1 MKTFLLFLIIL
12 NFCFSQTNVQK
23 KYLAA
28 TYLPQNVVIYETQ
41 SLPFGVDIN
50 DFNNDN
56 IKDMLS
62 VNLGNNS
69 VSVFIGNGD
78 GTFQNQVTYSV
89 LSRPRHVSVSD
100 FDNDG
105 NLDLAVAH
113 WNSGRISILIGNG
126 DGMFQSQVNYATQ
139 SDPIG
144 IDAGDFNNDDIV
156 IEVAFELY
164 YVAIMSCAMI
174 SVEMS

>member
-1 MKTFLLFLIIL
+1 MKTFLLFTIIL

-28 TYLPQNVVIYETQ
+28 TYLPQNVVNYETA

-62 VNLGNNS
+62 VNLGDNS

-78 GTFQNQVTYSV
+78 GSFQNKVDYSV
-89 LSRPRHVSVSD
+89 GNSPRLSTIC
-100 FDNDG
+100 
-105 NLDLAVAH
+105 DL
-113 WNSGRISILIGNG
+113 
-126 DGMFQSQVNYATQ
+126 
-139 SDPIG
+139 
-144 IDAGDFNNDDIV
+144 NNDTFAFCRDIK
-156 IEVAFELY
+156 IDTA
-164 YVAIMSCAMI
+164 
-174 SVEMS
+174 